1 MIGIDIGGS
10 NARVALV
17 DGARIVAARQ
27 LETGRQRSP
36 DDICTAIADAAHSL
50 VEENTARVAGA
61 GVGVA
66 GQVDP
71 TNGLVHYAPN
81 LDWHDVPIRD
91 RLSHALDLPVAVL
104 NDVQAAAFGEY
115 RYGAARGADDTVALF
130 VGTGVGGGIIMGGE
144 LMRGCNGSA
153 GEIGHIPIE
162 LSGAECRCGRH
173 GCLEAYVGGW
183 AIARRVRE
191 AVDARPGE
199 AAFLKE
205 LAGGSADTLSA
216 EILAQAAT
224 TGDPLAL
231 EIVGEIAYLLGVGL
245 AAIANAFNPCLI
257 VLGGAVIEGT
267 PKLMEVAEDVARKR
281 ALPGA
286 VRSLR
291 VRRAELNSFA
301 GTIGAAAWA
310 RHSLERSP

>member
-17 DGARIVAARQ
+17 DGGRIVAARQ
-27 LETGRQRSP
+27 LETGRQRLP
-36 DDICTAIADAAHSL
+36 DDVFTAIADAAHSL
-50 VEENTARVAGA
+50 VEEESYRVAGA
-61 GVGVA
+61 GVGIA

-71 TNGLVHYAPN
+71 GNGVVRYAPN
-81 LDWHDVPIRD
+81 LDWHDVPIRE

-115 RYGAARGADDTVALF
+115 RFGAARGSDDAVALF

-144 LMRGCNGSA
+144 LMRGCDGSA
-153 GEIGHIPIE
+153 GEIGHVPVE
-162 LSGAECRCGRH
+162 LSGAECRCGGH

-191 AVDARPGE
+191 AVDTRPRE
-199 AAFLKE
+199 AALLTE
-205 LAGGSADTLSA
+205 LAGRSRDALSA
-216 EILAQAAT
+216 EILAQAAA
-224 TGDPLAL
+224 TGDPLAV
-231 EIVGEIAYLLGVGL
+231 EIVREIAAVLGAGL

-257 VLGGAVIEGT
+257 VLGGSVIEGT
-267 PKLMEVAEDVARKR
+267 PGLIELAEIAARKR

-286 VRSLR
+286 ISSLR
-291 VRRAELNSFA
+291 IRRAELDSFA
-301 GTIGAAAWA
+301 GTVGAAAWA
-310 RHSLERSP
+310 HHLLDRGA

>member
-1 MIGIDIGGS
+1 
-10 NARVALV
+10 
-17 DGARIVAARQ
+17 
-27 LETGRQRSP
+27 
-36 DDICTAIADAAHSL
+36 
-50 VEENTARVAGA
+50 
-61 GVGVA
+61 
-66 GQVDP
+66 
-71 TNGLVHYAPN
+71 
-81 LDWHDVPIRD
+81 RD
-91 RLSHALDLPVAVL
+91 RLSLALDLPVAVL

-115 RYGAARGADDTVALF
+115 RYGAARGADDAVALF

-144 LMRGCNGSA
+144 LMRGCDGSA
-153 GEIGHIPIE
+153 GEFGHVPIE
-162 LSGAECRCGRH
+162 LSGAMCRCGRH

-199 AAFLKE
+199 GAFLKE

-224 TGDPLAL
+224 IGNPLAL
-231 EIVGEIAYLLGVGL
+231 EIVGDIAYVLGIGL

-257 VLGGAVIEGT
+257 VLGGSVIQGT

-286 VRSLR
+286 VWSLR
-291 VRRAELNSFA
+291 VRRAQLDSFA

-310 RHSLERSP
+310 RRSLDRGS